1 MRRTV
6 SLVEQDD
13 ALFGVLTVRETVS
26 YAARLSLPRNT
37 PNIGAHIDAT
47 LRSLGLQD
55 VANNKIGTPLQR
67 GISGGQ
73 KRRVT
78 IACSVIS
85 RPRVLVLDEPTSGLD
100 SGSALEVMSSL
111 KRLALE
117 TNMVCIATI
126 HQPNWEVFSL
136 FDRLTLLAGGRVMY
150 NGPAS
155 RSIFSVSMLPLS
167 HEPHLQVKL
176 IDTSPTSA
184 ILALNILTLS
194 TRL

>member
-1 MRRTV
+1 MT
-6 SLVEQDD
+6 LIDINPH
-13 ALFGVLTVRETVS
+13 
-26 YAARLSLPRNT
+26 SLPRNT
-37 PNIGAHIDAT
+37 TNIDSHIDAT

-100 SGSALEVMSSL
+100 SGSAQEVMASSEPYFSRPL
-111 KRLALE
+111 KCLMIKFSVKRLAQE

-136 FDRLTLLAGGRVMY
+136 FDRLTLLARGRIMY

-155 RSIFSVSMLPLS
+155 TF
-167 HEPHLQVKL
+167 K
-176 IDTSPTSA
+176 
-184 ILALNILTLS
+184 
-194 TRL
+194 